1 VNNQGRDGL
10 GRRQVFRA
18 AGTTIAGLSAAGL
31 MGVNVRSARASADNH
46 DPIRLIANENPYGP
60 SESAK
65 QAMVESLADGWM
77 YATSDTRVLRELI
90 AEREG
95 VAVDH
100 ILITAGSGEL
110 LRMAGLSFGQS
121 GEIIAARPTFSML
134 TGYVRSTGGT
144 VHEVELDSAMRHDLS
159 AMEGRVTDSTSLV
172 YVCNPNNPTGTVLNA
187 DQLRAFIETV
197 EARATVFVD
206 EAYVDLLDDPTH
218 NAMIDQVKAGKNVIL
233 ARTFSKIH
241 GLAGLRV
248 GYAIAR
254 PDLIKRLSP
263 LQMSIPN
270 VMGLRAAAASYR
282 DIGFQKYSKDKIKEC
297 VAMTEATLDELGLK
311 YTPTVTNFLV
321 FDTGGSVRDFA
332 KTMRQN
338 NILVGRSYAPYNN
351 WCRVSMGT
359 VEQMAVFSQVL
370 RDYYKG

>member
-1 VNNQGRDGL
+1 
-10 GRRQVFRA
+10 
-18 AGTTIAGLSAAGL
+18 
-31 MGVNVRSARASADNH
+31 
-46 DPIRLIANENPYGP
+46 
-60 SESAK
+60 
-65 QAMVESLADGWM
+65 
-77 YATSDTRVLRELI
+77 
-90 AEREG
+90 
-95 VAVDH
+95 
-100 ILITAGSGEL
+100 
-110 LRMAGLSFGQS
+110 
-121 GEIIAARPTFSML
+121 
-134 TGYVRSTGGT
+134 
-144 VHEVELDSAMRHDLS
+144 MRHDLS